1 MRTVLP
7 LSCALAILAAAPD
20 PLPAQEKILR
30 AFPLNPDGAV
40 RIFNDAGAI
49 RVIGWDKDS
58 VVITGTLARGA
69 QLFGGG
75 GYEGVKFFVEGP
87 KPGAS
92 AKMAGVSDL
101 VVRLPARARVWLK
114 AASADIEVSAFA
126 GQLDVDAVASR
137 VRVQGTPSELR
148 VETMNGDVDVTA
160 SPRYLRLKT
169 ATGRVTWSGSS
180 EDAALTTVSGNI
192 VVNAGTVTRARFES
206 IDGHIRFSG
215 ALTKTA
221 AVSFD
226 THAGDVTLLLP
237 RDADLS
243 VEATA
248 PASDLFGKRFPRS
261 GAAAQRGTN
270 SATLG
275 KPSVAGPAIIVRS
288 FKGRVTASLQ

>member
-101 VVRLPARARVWLK
+101 VVRLPARARGWLT
-114 AASADIEVSAFA
+114 AAPAPHE
-126 GQLDVDAVASR
+126 G
-137 VRVQGTPSELR
+137 
-148 VETMNGDVDVTA
+148 
-160 SPRYLRLKT
+160 
-169 ATGRVTWSGSS
+169 
-180 EDAALTTVSGNI
+180 
-192 VVNAGTVTRARFES
+192 
-206 IDGHIRFSG
+206 G
-215 ALTKTA
+215 AL
-221 AVSFD
+221 
-226 THAGDVTLLLP
+226 
-237 RDADLS
+237 
-243 VEATA
+243 
-248 PASDLFGKRFPRS
+248 
-261 GAAAQRGTN
+261 
-270 SATLG
+270 
-275 KPSVAGPAIIVRS
+275 AGPAGGDGVAALPPPQDGHGPRHVERVER
-288 FKGRVTASLQ
+288 GRRAHHGQRQHRRQRGHGHARALRVH